1 MGLYEM
7 VEEAKGYIRRHYK
20 KQPKVAI
27 ILGTGLGD
35 LEEDV
40 SEPVILPY
48 DEIPYFVSSTLETHK
63 GRLLLGRI
71 SDTECVVMSGRFH
84 LYEGYTAEEV
94 TFGVRVMRALGAEY
108 LLISNVSGGL
118 NPDYHR
124 GDIVVLEDH
133 INLLGVNPLVG
144 PNDERLGPRYPDM
157 CEPYSKELIEKAE
170 TVARREGMK
179 LLRGVYAAMLGP
191 SLETRAEY
199 RFLRTIGADCVG
211 MSTVPEVIVGVH
223 SGFKICAFSII
234 TDMCIPDELEPI
246 CIEEIIA
253 VANRAQKPLRRLFL
267 GMIKELD

>member
-1 MGLYEM
+1 MGLYEDIQR
-7 VEEAKGYIRRHYK
+7 AKEYIRERYDGV
-20 KQPKVAI
+20 PRVAV

-40 SEPVILPY
+40 RDAVVLPY
-48 DEIPYFVSSTLETHK
+48 EDIPHFVSSTLETHK

-71 SDTECVVMSGRFH
+71 GGTECVVMSGRFH
-84 LYEGYTAEEV
+84 LYEGYNPLEV

-118 NPDYHR
+118 NPNYSK
-124 GDIVVLEDH
+124 GDIVIIEDH

-144 PNDERLGPRYPDM
+144 ENDERLGPRYPDM
-157 CEPYSKELIEKAE
+157 CEPYSRELMEKAE
-170 TVARREGMK
+170 RVAEREGVRCF
-179 LLRGVYAAMLGP
+179 RGVYAAMLGP

-223 SGFKICAFSII
+223 SGLKICAFSII
-234 TDMCIPDELEPI
+234 TDMCLPDELEPV

-253 VANRAQKPLRRLFL
+253 VANKAQKSLRKLFL
-267 GMIKELD
+267 GLIEELD